1 MTQSRY
7 AIQGVSQLNKLK
19 KKKKM
24 QGLTHQGLRKQT
36 QDPLQSLKKMFG
48 YVEPGMWILDAP
60 TWL

>member
-1 MTQSRY
+1 
-7 AIQGVSQLNKLK
+7 
-19 KKKKM
+19 M